1 MRRNGIYICKQQK
14 LDDVVPIIIMIRRF
28 LMCKNILVLIF
39 TFYGSPYYYERCNRK
54 FYSFSFCEAKYKILI
69 EIKMNIITIVCIIIY
84 SSCSNIHFVLL
95 WKLYF
100 FINQIS
106 SYTQQTILLIEKYKM
121 RRMSQRIHW
130 NSIMF
135 NEGKNKKSCYCI
147 TISSV

>member
-1 MRRNGIYICKQQK
+1 
-14 LDDVVPIIIMIRRF
+14 
-28 LMCKNILVLIF
+28 
-39 TFYGSPYYYERCNRK
+39 
-54 FYSFSFCEAKYKILI
+54 
-69 EIKMNIITIVCIIIY
+69 MNIISFVCIIIY
-84 SSCSNIHFVLL
+84 SSCSNIRFVLL

-135 NEGKNKKSCYCI
+135 NEGKNKKVAI
-147 TISSV
+147 V